1 MRKLSTILAAV
12 AITVTSFAQEA
23 KVQVK
28 NSNIEWVAEKVT
40 GEHNGNIMLKDGT
53 LEFKKGK
60 LIGGDLTVDVTSMT
74 CEDITDPGYNEKLI
88 GHLKSADF
96 FNTAEFSN
104 AEIKFTNVKHKEGD
118 NYLVT
123 GDLTIKGIT
132 KPVSFDAVVL
142 LEGKSVKLGAVL
154 LVNRTEFD
162 IKYGSASFF
171 EGLGDKAIYDEFKL
185 KVQVAATL

>member
-1 MRKLSTILAAV
+1 MKKLSTFLVAV
-12 AITVTSFAQEA
+12 ALTAVSFAQEA
-23 KVQVK
+23 KVQVS

-40 GEHNGNIMLKDGT
+40 GEHNGNISFSEGSLK
-53 LEFKKGK
+53 LKKEK
-60 LIGGDLTVDVTSMT
+60 LVGGELTVDVTSIT
-74 CEDITDPGYNEKLI
+74 CEDLTDPGYNAKLV

-96 FNTAEFSN
+96 FNTDEFST
-104 AEIKFTNVKHKEGD
+104 AKLVITNVKHKDGD

-123 GDLTIKGIT
+123 ADLTIKGIT
-132 KPVSFDAVVL
+132 KSIDFDAVVL
-142 LEGKSVKLGAVL
+142 VDGKSVKLGAVVL
-154 LVNRTEFD
+154 IDRTQYD